1 MVKPVLLSYTKPIK
15 NRLLGTQIK
24 VTGNAML
31 MVADDVVERFAI
43 PIAHEFN
50 LLVEREVQ
58 RYAYDRLH
66 GQNIQVPP
74 YRRLNPGT
82 ASSYNIA
89 RLYQYQPKTR
99 PTEYL
104 KKNHAIRFP
113 YFFNKYMVLQA
124 VASMLQHS
132 NLPIHV
138 QIDGRGGKQR
148 LGYHSEWDDSHW
160 GTAKVITTPAPTK
173 NIDKVP
179 WGELTVVQAVQ
190 AKPRQR
196 LIKINKAPV

>member
-15 NRLLGTQIK
+15 NRLQGTQIK
-24 VTGNAML
+24 VTGNVML
-31 MVADDVVERFAI
+31 MVANDVVEHFAI
-43 PIAHEFN
+43 PIAHESN

-58 RYAYDRLH
+58 RYAYDRWH
-66 GQNIQVPP
+66 GQNIQVPR

-89 RLYQYQPKTR
+89 RLYQCQPGTL

-104 KKNHAIRFP
+104 RKNYAIRFP
-113 YFFNKYMVLQA
+113 YFFNKYMVFQA

-148 LGYHSEWDDSHW
+148 LGYRSEWDDSRW
-160 GTAKVITTPAPTK
+160 GTARVIVTPAPTK

-190 AKPRQR
+190 AKPRER
-196 LIKINKAPV
+196 LTKINKIPV